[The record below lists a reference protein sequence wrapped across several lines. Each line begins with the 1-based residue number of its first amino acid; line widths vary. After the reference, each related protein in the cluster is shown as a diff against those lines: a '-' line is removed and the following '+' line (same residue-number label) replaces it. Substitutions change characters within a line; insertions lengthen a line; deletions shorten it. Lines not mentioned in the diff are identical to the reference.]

1 MRGSKVKRLR
11 KEPNGP
17 LNPGRKSGGNVGLE
31 RGALAVKL
39 RLKELQA
46 TRAENDK
53 KYKVIRAENTAKIIE
68 GRKNGMSDGS

>member
-1 MRGSKVKRLR
+1 M
-11 KEPNGP
+11 
-17 LNPGRKSGGNVGLE
+17 E

-53 KYKVIRAENTAKIIE
+53 KYKVIRAENAAKIVE